1 MVLGLYQDCACARR
15 CCMSMASAAQ
25 QQVFWADTAM
35 NPVPP
40 WSAGAVM
47 PVSFVLTGRVINSVG
62 TNPFDTQRLIDQV
75 DQVSATCVQP
85 TSASCITDYA

>member
-1 MVLGLYQDCACARR
+1 MPTDAAP
-15 CCMSMASAAQ
+15 MAFAAQ
-25 QQVFWADTAM
+25 QQFFRADTPK
-35 NPVPP
+35 NPVPS

-62 TNPFDTQRLIDQV
+62 SNPFDTQRLIDQV
-75 DQVSATCVQP
+75 DQVSAICVQP